1 MLETDYSRRKLL
13 KTIGAGTLALAL
25 PRFNALSAPAYKPKI
40 ALQLYSIRR
49 QIEKDFDGSIQKVA
63 AMGFEGIETYALPD
77 NVPLEHAAKVFRDS
91 GLKVTSMHTEL
102 PAGDKKEGVLKLADA
117 YSCEIAIYPGWPQG
131 EKYRDVAATKHM
143 VEVYDEASAF
153 LKGKGLKFGLHNHWW
168 EFELTDGITP
178 YYYLLDHVSKDVV
191 FEVDTY
197 WAKTGGQ
204 DPAKVLKRF
213 GKRAPLLHIKDGP
226 AIKGDKALEQVP
238 AGEGVM
244 DFPAIVKAGGTN
256 IKWMIVEFD
265 EYAKDIFDG
274 IQMSYPYLT
283 KNGLAAGKV

>member
-1 MLETDYSRRKLL
+1 MLETDYSRRKVL

-25 PRFNALSAPAYKPKI
+25 PRFNALARPAYKPKI

-49 QIEKDFDGSIQKVA
+49 QIEKDFDGSIRRIA
-63 AMGFEGIETYALPD
+63 AMGFEGIETYALPES
-77 NVPLEHAAKVFRDS
+77 VPLEHAAKVFRDA

-102 PAGDKKEGVLKLADA
+102 PAGDKRDGVLKLAEA
-117 YSCEIAIYPGWPQG
+117 Y
-131 EKYRDVAATKHM
+131 
-143 VEVYDEASAF
+143 VYDEASAF
-153 LKGKGLKFGLHNHWW
+153 LKSKGLRFGLHNHWW

-204 DPAKVLKRF
+204 DPAKVVKRF

-226 AIKGDKALEQVP
+226 AIKGDEALKQVP
-238 AGEGVM
+238 AGDGVM
-244 DFPAIVKAGGTN
+244 DFPAIVRAGGTN

-265 EYAKDIFDG
+265 EYANDIFDG
-274 IQMSYPYLT
+274 IQKSYTYLT
-283 KNGLAAGKV
+283 KNGLAEGKV